1 MHCQQPA
8 GHHAVL
14 TRTSRS
20 LRTVRTGYT
29 YQEAQGS
36 CCATARTRHVHRTRT
51 SPGRAV
57 RTAYRGTTGTLTKEP
72 LAVEYTYG
80 EDETTR
86 NTFHFHEKYKGRAG
100 FEAHTKAPHFA
111 VYVKFARGRV
121 TSGTSGHSVAT
132 ARTRSRGARGLPAH
146 GAPPATARRRRR
158 TPSARLRRWSSTK
171 PSRCRTRARDEV
183 LHGRTDCVLYGEPC
197 RCPKWSLQSLGD
209 VPPLPTRP
217 APPRWAPR
225 QGPSTLCTS

>member
-1 MHCQQPA
+1 MHRQQPA

-29 YQEAQGS
+29 YQEAQGR

-158 TPSARLRRWSSTK
+158 TPSPRPRRWSSTK
-171 PSRCRTRARDEV
+171 PSRCRARARRDAV
-183 LHGRTDCVLYGEPC
+183 LHGRTRTDPVFYM
-197 RCPKWSLQSLGD
+197 R
-209 VPPLPTRP
+209 
-217 APPRWAPR
+217 
-225 QGPSTLCTS
+225 

>member
-1 MHCQQPA
+1 MHRQQPA

-14 TRTSRS
+14 TRTSRC

-29 YQEAQGS
+29 YQEAQGR

-121 TSGTSGHSVAT
+121 TSGTSGHSAATARTRGRGAPAT
-132 ARTRSRGARGLPAH
+132 ARTRSRGARGMPAH
-146 GAPPATARRRRR
+146 SAPPALADGDG
-158 TPSARLRRWSSTK
+158 PLLRAPGGGLL
-171 PSRCRTRARDEV
+171 PSRAAAEHEHVMRSFTA
-183 LHGRTDCVLYGEPC
+183 GPSVLYGEP
-197 RCPKWSLQSLGD
+197 S
-209 VPPLPTRP
+209 
-217 APPRWAPR
+217 
-225 QGPSTLCTS
+225 

>member
-20 LRTVRTGYT
+20 LRT
-29 YQEAQGS
+29 
-36 CCATARTRHVHRTRT
+36 C

-57 RTAYRGTTGTLTKEP
+57 PCVPRTVWCTTGTLTKEP

-111 VYVKFARGRV
+111 V
-121 TSGTSGHSVAT
+121 
-132 ARTRSRGARGLPAH
+132 
-146 GAPPATARRRRR
+146 
-158 TPSARLRRWSSTK
+158 
-171 PSRCRTRARDEV
+171 
-183 LHGRTDCVLYGEPC
+183 
-197 RCPKWSLQSLGD
+197 
-209 VPPLPTRP
+209 
-217 APPRWAPR
+217 
-225 QGPSTLCTS
+225 